1 MLKLATGRA
10 LGNSSKFVASRNYT
24 SIECGATAIR
34 TPARSR
40 GLVNWAAT
48 PATTST
54 GQRRR
59 TMKERPPGAPNRVE
73 KAART
78 PIRRQGAPGTARRGR
93 VLRHRLFEL
102 CVAIV
107 RRRVGRLLQ
116 GQRRPGG
123 RRGRQDTR
131 PQRAPVRQN
140 RARPHAETRE
150 VKNHY
155 CRGCDV
161 VAEMGR
167 RYRKTRL
174 I

>member
-78 PIRRQGAPGTARRGR
+78 PIRRQGAPELVDYYRDNGARAA
-93 VLRHRLFEL
+93 EE
-102 CVAIV
+102 VAKI
-107 RRRVGRLLQ
+107 
-116 GQRRPGG
+116 P
-123 RRGRQDTR
+123 D
-131 PQRAPVRQN
+131 PNVRQF
-140 RARPHAETRE
+140 
-150 VKNHY
+150 VKTELDHMLKP
-155 CRGCDV
+155 
-161 VAEMGR
+161 E
-167 RYRKTRL
+167 K
-174 I
+174 